1 MIRLTTKNITKRFLG
16 LVAVNNVSFSMEE
29 GEILGIIGP
38 NGAGKTT
45 FINLISGIIMPS
57 EGVIEFKGKDIT
69 YMPAHERARLGIA
82 RTYQLIHPLEN
93 LTMIENIMVGS
104 IFAKGHSLK
113 EARIIALGLCDE
125 LSLRDVDRD
134 TSRLTILEIKKM
146 EIARALANEPE
157 VLFLDEVMAGLN
169 TEETK
174 DIIAVV
180 HKLARERNVAI
191 GVIEHVMGV
200 IRELTHRVMVMEAGE
215 IIAEGKYEDISKNP
229 RVIEAYLGGATDAET
244 TKS

>member
-1 MIRLTTKNITKRFLG
+1 
-16 LVAVNNVSFSMEE
+16 
-29 GEILGIIGP
+29 
-38 NGAGKTT
+38 
-45 FINLISGIIMPS
+45 
-57 EGVIEFKGKDIT
+57 
-69 YMPAHERARLGIA
+69 
-82 RTYQLIHPLEN
+82 
-93 LTMIENIMVGS
+93 
-104 IFAKGHSLK
+104 
-113 EARIIALGLCDE
+113 
-125 LSLRDVDRD
+125 
-134 TSRLTILEIKKM
+134 M

-229 RVIEAYLGGATDAET
+229 RVIEAYLGGAADVKA
-244 TKS
+244 TKY

>member
-1 MIRLTTKNITKRFLG
+1 MIKLKTENLTKRFLG
-16 LVAVNNVSFSMEE
+16 LVAVNKVSFSMEE

-45 FINLISGIIMPS
+45 FINLISGIIMPT
-57 EGVIEFKGKDIT
+57 EGLIEYKGMDIT
-69 YMPAHERARLGIA
+69 YIPAHERARRGIA

-93 LTMIENIMVGS
+93 LTLIENVMVGS

-113 EARIIALGLCDE
+113 EARNKAEALCHELGLTG
-125 LSLRDVDRD
+125 LDRD
-134 TSRLTILEIKKM
+134 TSRLTILEVKKM

-169 TEETK
+169 ADEMK
-174 DIIAVV
+174 DLIAIVQRV
-180 HKLARERNVAI
+180 ALERHLAV

-200 IRELTHRVMVMEAGE
+200 IRELTHRVIVLEAGE
-215 IIAEGKYEDISKNP
+215 LIAEGKYEEVSNNP
-229 RVIEAYLGGATDAET
+229 RVIEAYLGRGGV
-244 TKS
+244 

>member
-1 MIRLTTKNITKRFLG
+1 MIKLKTENLTKSFLG
-16 LVAVNNVSFSMEE
+16 LVAVNKISFSMEE

-45 FINLISGIIMPS
+45 FINLISGIIMPT
-57 EGVIEFKGKDIT
+57 EGLIEYKGMDIT
-69 YMPAHERARLGIA
+69 YIPAHERARRGIA

-93 LTMIENIMVGS
+93 LTLIENVMVGS

-113 EARIIALGLCDE
+113 EARNKAEALCHELGLTG
-125 LSLRDVDRD
+125 LDRD
-134 TSRLTILEIKKM
+134 TSRLTILEVKKM

-169 TEETK
+169 ADEMK
-174 DIIAVV
+174 DLIAIVQRV
-180 HKLARERNVAI
+180 ALERHLAV

-200 IRELTHRVMVMEAGE
+200 IRELTHRVIVLEAGE
-215 IIAEGKYEDISKNP
+215 LIAEGKYEEVSNNP
-229 RVIEAYLGGATDAET
+229 RVIEAYLGRGGV
-244 TKS
+244 

>member
-1 MIRLTTKNITKRFLG
+1 MTKLETVNLTRRFMG
-16 LVAVNNVSFSMEE
+16 LVAVSNVSFKLEQ

-57 EGVIEFKGKDIT
+57 EGAITFNGRDIT

-93 LTMIENIMVGS
+93 LNLVENVMIGS
-104 IFAKGHSLK
+104 IFAKGSSLK
-113 EARIIALGLCDE
+113 EARRKAERLCEEMGLTNLE
-125 LSLRDVDRD
+125 RE
-134 TSRLTILEIKKM
+134 TAKLTILEIKKM

-169 TEETK
+169 SDETK
-174 DIIAVV
+174 DLIATIKKIATER
-180 HKLARERNVAI
+180 KLAV
-191 GVIEHVMGV
+191 GVVEHVMGV
-200 IRELTHRVMVMEAGE
+200 IRELTNRVIVLESGE
-215 IIAEGKYEDISKNP
+215 LIAEGPYEEVSKNP
-229 RVIEAYLGGATDAET
+229 RVIEAYLGGAA
-244 TKS
+244 

>member
-1 MIRLTTKNITKRFLG
+1 MIKLKTENLTKRFLG

-45 FINLISGIIMPS
+45 FINLISGIIMPT
-57 EGVIEFKGKDIT
+57 EGLIEYKGMDIT
-69 YMPAHERARLGIA
+69 YIPAHERARRGIA

-93 LTMIENIMVGS
+93 LTLIENVMVGS

-113 EARIIALGLCDE
+113 EARNKAEALCHELGLTG
-125 LSLRDVDRD
+125 LDRD
-134 TSRLTILEIKKM
+134 TSRLTILEVKKM

-169 TEETK
+169 ADEMK
-174 DIIAVV
+174 DLIAIVQRV
-180 HKLARERNVAI
+180 ALERHLAV

-200 IRELTHRVMVMEAGE
+200 IRELTHRVIVLEAGE
-215 IIAEGKYEDISKNP
+215 LIAEGKYEEVSNNP
-229 RVIEAYLGGATDAET
+229 RVIEAYLGRGGV
-244 TKS
+244 